1 MLKKATSVFLA
12 CVFVL
17 CLSVS
22 AFAENNISPR
32 YANINQAD
40 ATLSVS
46 SGTATVRAT
55 ISGVSKVTK
64 VTVYAYLQQYTGG
77 TWKNVASWSQ
87 SANSTSTTL
96 VKTASVSSGY
106 TYRVQASCY
115 AYVGSSSENATAYSG
130 SVYY

>member
-1 MLKKATSVFLA
+1 MMKKATSVFLVCLLA
-12 CVFVL
+12 L

-77 TWKNVASWSQ
+77 TWKTVANWSQ
-87 SANSTSTTL
+87 SANASSTTL
-96 VKTASVSSGY
+96 VKSAIVSSGY
-106 TYRVQASCY
+106 TYRVQATCY
-115 AYVGSSSENATAYSG
+115 ATASSTTESTTVQSS

>member
-1 MLKKATSVFLA
+1 MMKKVTSVFLVCLLA
-12 CVFVL
+12 L

-22 AFAENNISPR
+22 VFADNNISPR

-64 VTVYAYLQQYTGG
+64 AAAQGTVLCATLGG
-77 TWKNVASWSQ
+77 TGEHRGRFCVLN
-87 SANSTSTTL
+87 
-96 VKTASVSSGY
+96 
-106 TYRVQASCY
+106 RCY
-115 AYVGSSSENATAYSG
+115 AVAGTWQSYTTYVRHLH
-130 SVYY
+130 